1 MALQEELK
9 TQGDFLFKNRSYLPL
24 IILVVGLAV
33 YAYGKYT
40 NTMCA
45 STCCMEVYL
54 YASLAVSLFGQLI
67 RVLTVGYTPHN
78 TSGRNTSEGQVAG
91 EVNSTG
97 IYSTVR
103 HPLYLGNFFM
113 WLGVAMITAN
123 AWFIVAFILFY
134 MFYYERIMYA
144 EEAFLRNKFDR
155 GYLDWADRTP
165 AIIPSFK
172 NYEKSRYPFSLKKV
186 LKMEKNGLVATF
198 TLFWLFDYAGQI
210 IDTRQF
216 NVEMNFWFFAA
227 VASFVIY
234 LVIKAM
240 KSAGML
246 ETKDR

>member
-1 MALQEELK
+1 MALQEEFK
-9 TQGDFLFKNRSYLPL
+9 TQGDFLFKHRSFLPL

-40 NTMCA
+40 NSMCA
-45 STCCMEVYL
+45 ADGCLELYL
-54 YASLAVSLFGQLI
+54 YASLAVSLFGQFI
-67 RVLTVGYTPHN
+67 RVMTVGFTPHN

-144 EEAFLRNKFDR
+144 EESFMRNKFDR
-155 GYLDWADRTP
+155 GYLDWADKTP

-210 IDTRQF
+210 IDTRTF
-216 NVEMNFWFFAA
+216 NVELNFWFFAA
-227 VASFVIY
+227 VVAFVFY
-234 LVIKAM
+234 LIIKAL
-240 KSAGML
+240 KYNSIL

>member
-1 MALQEELK
+1 MNLK
-9 TQGDFLFKNRSYLPL
+9 G
-24 IILVVGLAV
+24 
-33 YAYGKYT
+33 
-40 NTMCA
+40 
-45 STCCMEVYL
+45 
-54 YASLAVSLFGQLI
+54 
-67 RVLTVGYTPHN
+67 
-78 TSGRNTSEGQVAG
+78 
-91 EVNSTG
+91 
-97 IYSTVR
+97 
-103 HPLYLGNFFM
+103 
-113 WLGVAMITAN
+113 LGVAMITAN

-210 IDTRQF
+210 IDTRTF
-216 NVEMNFWFFAA
+216 NVEMNFWFYGA
-227 VASFVIY
+227 VSALAFY
-234 LVIKAM
+234 LIIKAM
-240 KSAGML
+240 KYNSIL

>member
-1 MALQEELK
+1 MALQEELR
-9 TQGDFLFKNRSYLPL
+9 TQGDFLFKHRSYLPL

-33 YAYGKYT
+33 FAYGKYFGT
-40 NTMCA
+40 VCT
-45 STCCMEVYL
+45 SVFCMEIYL
-54 YASLAVSLFGQLI
+54 YISLAVSLFGLVI
-67 RVLTVGYTPHN
+67 RILTVGYTPHN
-78 TSGRNTSEGQVAG
+78 TSGRNTKEGQVAG

-144 EEAFLRNKFDR
+144 EEAFLRGKFDR

-172 NYEKSRYPFSLKKV
+172 YFEKSRYPFSLKKV
-186 LKMEKNGLVATF
+186 LKMEKNGLVAVF
-198 TLFWLFDYAGQI
+198 VLFWLFDYLGQI
-210 IDTRQF
+210 IETKTFQ
-216 NVEMNFWFFAA
+216 VAYNFWFFGA

-234 LVIKAM
+234 LVLKVM
-240 KSAGML
+240 KKGHML
-246 ETKDR
+246 DVKDR

>member
-1 MALQEELK
+1 MALQEELR
-9 TQGDFLFKNRSYLPL
+9 TQGDFLFKHRSYLPL

-33 YAYGKYT
+33 FAYGKYFGT
-40 NTMCA
+40 ECA
-45 STCCMEVYL
+45 SAFCMEIYL
-54 YASLAVSLFGQLI
+54 YISLAVSLFGLVI
-67 RVLTVGYTPHN
+67 RILTVGYTPHN
-78 TSGRNTSEGQVAG
+78 TSGRNTKEGQVAG

-144 EEAFLRNKFDR
+144 EEAFLRDKFDR

-172 NYEKSRYPFSLKKV
+172 NFEKSRYPFSLKKV
-186 LKMEKNGLVATF
+186 LKMEKNGLVAVF
-198 TLFWLFDYAGQI
+198 VLFWLFDYLGQI
-210 IDTRQF
+210 IETKTF
-216 NVEMNFWFFAA
+216 NVACNFWLYAA
-227 VASFVIY
+227 IASFVIY
-234 LVIKAM
+234 LVLKIM
-240 KSAGML
+240 KKQHL
-246 ETKDR
+246 LDVKDR